1 MVGSEDHYKYKE
13 YKLDTL
19 KTVLQD
25 KTILV
30 GGGTVGMSFIEMIPE
45 AIRVLTLLM
54 YLFYVCIQVYKEIK
68 K

>member
-1 MVGSEDHYKYKE
+1 M
-13 YKLDTL
+13 DTL
-19 KTVLQD
+19 KTILQD

-45 AIRVLTLLM
+45 IIRVMTLLV
-54 YLFYVCIQVYKEIK
+54 YLLYVCLQLFKEWK

>member
-1 MVGSEDHYKYKE
+1 MDGSGDHYKYRGKM
-13 YKLDTL
+13 DTL
-19 KTVLQD
+19 KTIITD
-25 KTILV
+25 KTILI
-30 GGGTVGMSFIEMIPE
+30 GGGSIGMSFIEMIPE

>member
-1 MVGSEDHYKYKE
+1 M
-13 YKLDTL
+13 DTL

-45 AIRVLTLLM
+45 AIRVLTLLA
-54 YLFYVCIQVYKEIK
+54 YLLYLCLKIFKEWK